1 MEMTLE
7 QAEKEFV
14 LRRKHGKIHIKKYIG
29 SGEKVV
35 IPRYIGGLPV
45 TKIDSWAFSAMT
57 YDLDVNEI
65 VIPDTVRYI
74 GSAAFDF
81 CKEHPGVD
89 SLHSPCMT
97 PYTLPMLWLAE
108 VKAPGID
115 LPDDELWQVHEQ

>member
-7 QAEKEFV
+7 QAEKKFV

-45 TKIDSWAFSAMT
+45 TKIDSWALSAMT

-81 CKEHPGVD
+81 CK
-89 SLHSPCMT
+89 SLKKSRSVQRSGSEE
-97 PYTLPMLWLAE
+97 TLF
-108 VKAPGID
+108 IIRD
-115 LPDDELWQVHEQ
+115 LRKYRAWNISQVMI